1 HPPRHHRQV
10 RRLAAG
16 NRHRL
21 RSRGGSPPLPRH
33 AGGRG
38 RHPQGHAHRGRA
50 TVLRGGGAPACL
62 RNGGERGWRPGRDAV
77 DHIFRRPRKPKA
89 VLLSASIVL
98 FLMALGCVVEAALGE
113 PLTVGEAVVAAGL
126 EATSYRIG
134 AALLLALLGG
144 WLFARSLPPKS
155 EADRLTG

>member
-1 HPPRHHRQV
+1 
-10 RRLAAG
+10 
-16 NRHRL
+16 
-21 RSRGGSPPLPRH
+21 
-33 AGGRG
+33 
-38 RHPQGHAHRGRA
+38 
-50 TVLRGGGAPACL
+50 
-62 RNGGERGWRPGRDAV
+62 V

>member
-1 HPPRHHRQV
+1 M
-10 RRLAAG
+10 
-16 NRHRL
+16 
-21 RSRGGSPPLPRH
+21 
-33 AGGRG
+33 
-38 RHPQGHAHRGRA
+38 
-50 TVLRGGGAPACL
+50 
-62 RNGGERGWRPGRDAV
+62 

-113 PLTVGEAVVAAGL
+113 PITVGEAVVAAGL

>member
-1 HPPRHHRQV
+1 M
-10 RRLAAG
+10 
-16 NRHRL
+16 
-21 RSRGGSPPLPRH
+21 
-33 AGGRG
+33 
-38 RHPQGHAHRGRA
+38 
-50 TVLRGGGAPACL
+50 
-62 RNGGERGWRPGRDAV
+62 

>member
-1 HPPRHHRQV
+1 M
-10 RRLAAG
+10 
-16 NRHRL
+16 
-21 RSRGGSPPLPRH
+21 
-33 AGGRG
+33 
-38 RHPQGHAHRGRA
+38 
-50 TVLRGGGAPACL
+50 
-62 RNGGERGWRPGRDAV
+62 

-89 VLLSASIVL
+89 VHLSASIVL

-113 PLTVGEAVVAAGL
+113 PITVGEAVVAAGL

>member
-1 HPPRHHRQV
+1 
-10 RRLAAG
+10 
-16 NRHRL
+16 
-21 RSRGGSPPLPRH
+21 
-33 AGGRG
+33 
-38 RHPQGHAHRGRA
+38 
-50 TVLRGGGAPACL
+50 
-62 RNGGERGWRPGRDAV
+62 V

-113 PLTVGEAVVAAGL
+113 PITVGEAVVAAGL